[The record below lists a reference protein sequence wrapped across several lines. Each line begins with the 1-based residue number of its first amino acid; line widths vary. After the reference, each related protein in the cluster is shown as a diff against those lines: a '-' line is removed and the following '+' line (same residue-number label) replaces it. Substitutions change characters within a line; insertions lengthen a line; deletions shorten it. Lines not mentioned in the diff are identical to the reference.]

1 MQDDYPEFIAAH
13 FVASLL
19 SHPHDILCAGID
31 RIKNGLQLTNKIYLI
46 NNIQPHIKS
55 ANKLNLTNNFSFLS
69 IVY

>member
-31 RIKNGLQLTNKIYLI
+31 RIKNGLQLTN
-46 NNIQPHIKS
+46 
-55 ANKLNLTNNFSFLS
+55 
-69 IVY
+69 